1 MANTIRFIDSF
12 FYLDDGSIVRQRPQR
27 TYEIATTSE
36 IVHDTI
42 QVVGTTHAQISVGSA
57 TDVCYAEV
65 QNLHA
70 TAVVQYGY
78 DSGGTFVPVGSLNPG
93 DPPARLG
100 RIPTLANLYLDSDTA
115 STPVRVIL
123 SKIVSA

>member
-1 MANTIRFIDSF
+1 MANTIRYIDSF

-36 IVHDTI
+36 VVVDNI
-42 QVVGTTHAQISVGSA
+42 QLVGTTHAAVAAGSA
-57 TDVCYAEV
+57 TDVCYVEI
-65 QNLHA
+65 QNLSSS
-70 TAVVQYGY
+70 AVIQYGY
-78 DSGGTFVPVGSLNPG
+78 DSGGTFVAVGTLNPS

-100 RIPTLANLYLDSDTA
+100 RVPTLANLYLDSNTA

-123 SKIVSA
+123 SKIVSP

>member
-1 MANTIRFIDSF
+1 MANTIRYIDSF
-12 FYLDDGSIVRQRPQR
+12 AYLDDGAIVRQRPQK

-36 IVHDTI
+36 VVVDSI
-42 QVVGTTHAQISVGSA
+42 QLVGTTHAAVAAGSA
-57 TDVCYAEV
+57 TDTCYCEI

-70 TAVVQYGY
+70 TAIVQYGY
-78 DSGGTFVPVGSLNPG
+78 DSTGTFVAVGTLNPG

-100 RIPTLANLYLDSDTA
+100 RIPTLASLYLDSNTA

-123 SKIVSA
+123 TKIAA

>member
-12 FYLDDGSIVRQRPQR
+12 FYLDDGSTVRQRPQR

-36 IVHDTI
+36 IVVDNI
-42 QVVGTTHAQISVGSA
+42 QVVGTTHAAIDVGSA
-57 TDVCYAEV
+57 TDVCYCEV

-70 TAVVQYGY
+70 TAIVQYGY
-78 DSGGTFVPVGSLNPG
+78 DDTGSFVPVGTLNPG

-115 STPVRVIL
+115 STPVRVVL
-123 SKIVSA
+123 CKIAS

>member
-1 MANTIRFIDSF
+1 MANTIRYIDSF
-12 FYLDDGSIVRQRPQR
+12 SYLDDGSLIRQRPNR
-27 TYEIATTSE
+27 TYEIPTTSE
-36 IVHDTI
+36 VVHDTI
-42 QVVGTTHAQISVGSA
+42 QLVGTTHAQVSVGSA
-57 TDVCYAEV
+57 TDVCYGEV

-78 DSGGTFVPVGSLNPG
+78 DSTGTFVPVGTLNPG

-115 STPVRVIL
+115 ATPVRVL
-123 SKIVSA
+123 LCKIVSP

>member
-12 FYLDDGSIVRQRPQR
+12 FYLDDGSTVRQRPQK
-27 TYEIATTSE
+27 TYEISTTSE
-36 IVHDTI
+36 IVVDNI
-42 QVVGTTHAQISVGSA
+42 QVVGTTHAVVDVGSA
-57 TDVCYAEV
+57 TDVCYCEL

-78 DSGGTFVPVGSLNPG
+78 DSGATFFPVGSLNPS
-93 DPPARLG
+93 DPPVRLG

-115 STPVRVIL
+115 STPVRVVL
-123 SKIVSA
+123 CKIA

>member
-1 MANTIRFIDSF
+1 MTNTIRYIDSF
-12 FYLDDGSIVRQRPQR
+12 FYLDDGSVVRQRPQK

-36 IVHDTI
+36 VVHDTI
-42 QVVGTTHAQISVGSA
+42 QLVGTTHAAVIAGSA
-57 TDVCYAEV
+57 TDVCYAEI

-70 TAVVQYGY
+70 TAIIQYGY
-78 DSGGTFVPVGSLNPG
+78 DSTGTFVPVGTLNPG

-123 SKIVSA
+123 SKIAS

>member
-12 FYLDDGSIVRQRPQR
+12 FYLDDGAIVRQRPQK
-27 TYEIATTSE
+27 TYQISTTSE

-42 QVVGTTHAQISVGSA
+42 QVVGTTHAAISTGSA
-57 TDVCYAEV
+57 TDVCYVEI

-70 TAVVQYGY
+70 TAIIQYGY
-78 DSGGTFVPVGSLNPG
+78 DDTGSFVPVGTLKPG

-100 RIPTLANLYLDSDTA
+100 RVPTLANLYLDSDTA
-115 STPVRVIL
+115 STPVRLIL
-123 SKIVSA
+123 CKIAS

>member
-1 MANTIRFIDSF
+1 MANTIRFTESSF
-12 FYLDDGSIVRQRPQR
+12 WLDDGTIVRQRPSK
-27 TYEIATTSE
+27 TFEISTTSD
-36 IVHDTI
+36 VVVDNI
-42 QVVGTTHAQISVGSA
+42 QLVGTTHAIVDIGSA
-57 TDVCYAEV
+57 TDTCYCEL

-78 DSGGTFVPVGSLNPG
+78 DSGGSFVAVGTLSPS

-115 STPVRVIL
+115 STPVRVVL
-123 SKIVSA
+123 CKIV

>member
-1 MANTIRFIDSF
+1 MANTIRFIDAF
-12 FYLDDGSIVRQRPQR
+12 FFLDDGSIERQRPQK
-27 TYEIATTSE
+27 TYEISTTSD

-42 QVVGTTHAQISVGSA
+42 QVVGTTHAAISVGSA
-57 TDVCYAEV
+57 TDVCYAEI
-65 QNLHA
+65 QNRHA

-78 DSGGTFVPVGSLNPG
+78 DSGGTFVPVGSVNPG

-115 STPVRVIL
+115 DTPVRVIL
-123 SKIVSA
+123 SKIAA

>member
-12 FYLDDGSIVRQRPQR
+12 FYLDDGSTVRQRPQR

-36 IVHDTI
+36 IVVDNI
-42 QVVGTTHAQISVGSA
+42 QVVGTTHAAIDVGSA
-57 TDVCYAEV
+57 TDVCYCEV

-70 TAVVQYGY
+70 TAIVQYGY
-78 DSGGTFVPVGSLNPG
+78 DSTGSFVAVGTLNPG

-115 STPVRVIL
+115 STPVRVVL
-123 SKIVSA
+123 CKIAS